1 MFNIDIIDSK
11 TTLGESGFY
20 LYKSNEIVFLDV
32 INPTIFFYSL
42 NSRKLIKH
50 KLKLTK
56 PLGNVYPLNN
66 GFFLISC
73 LNGLFYFNR
82 ANKKL
87 KKFIDIRKKNEIE
100 KLNYNDGTIS
110 KNKIWIG
117 LSHIKENKDLGY
129 FGYLYKKKFYVVDRK
144 FKVSNGPAIDEK
156 SNSLYFSDSFKS
168 TIYKYN
174 LKNFNKKILINFEK
188 KHGFPDGLAL
198 DNEDGL
204 WVAHWGGSKITRIN
218 LNNGRIDQEIQ
229 IPALNVTSVTFV
241 GKKLDHLFVTTANFE
256 LTKNQ
261 MKKFNHSGS
270 SFIFKTNYQGIKIPY
285 SDLKYNNGN

>member
-32 INPTIFFYSL
+32 INPTVFFYSL

-56 PLGNVYPLNN
+56 PLGNIYPLDNE
-66 GFFLISC
+66 FFLISC
-73 LNGLFYFNR
+73 LTGLFYFNR
-82 ANKKL
+82 SNKKL
-87 KKFIDIRKKNEIE
+87 KKFIDIRKKNEIK

-168 TIYKYN
+168 SIYKYN
-174 LKNFNKKILINFEK
+174 LKNFKKKILINFEK

-198 DNEDGL
+198 DNNYGL

-218 LNNGRIDQEIQ
+218 LNNGRIDQEIK

-270 SFIFKTNYQGIKIPY
+270 SFIFKTNYQGIKVPY

>member
-1 MFNIDIIDSK
+1 MFNFDIIDSK

-32 INPTIFFYSL
+32 ANPTIFFYSL

-50 KLKLTK
+50 KLKLKK

-82 ANKKL
+82 ASKKL

-100 KLNYNDGTIS
+100 NLNYNDGTIS

-198 DNEDGL
+198 DNKHGL

-218 LNNGRIDQEIQ
+218 LINGRIDQEIK